1 MNHLLGYVQDF
12 TALFFPELCAA
23 CGKNLFKSERVI
35 CTDCIYH
42 LPYTHYHKDPENR
55 VSRQLW
61 GRFPF
66 VHASAFVY
74 FQKGN
79 KVQNMMHQLK
89 YNNRP
94 ETGYRLGEL
103 YAYDLKRSLHWEN
116 PDAILPVP
124 LHPKKKRK
132 RSYNQSEYI
141 ANGMAS
147 VLNIPVVTDNLIR
160 GTDTAT
166 QTKKTRFA
174 RYENLKEAFIVSKP
188 ELLANKHL
196 LLVDDVITTGA
207 TLEACSIELL
217 KLRNVRIS
225 ISAIAFAE

>member
-1 MNHLLGYVQDF
+1 MNPLSGYLQDF
-12 TALFFPELCAA
+12 TDLFFPDLCAA
-23 CGKNLFKSERVI
+23 CGKYLFKNERVI
-35 CTDCIYH
+35 CTDCIFH
-42 LPYTHYHKDPENR
+42 LPYTQYHQNPENR
-55 VSRQLW
+55 VAKQLW

-66 VHASAFVY
+66 VQASAFVY

-94 ETGYRLGEL
+94 ETGFRLGEL
-103 YAYDLKRSLHWEN
+103 YAQDLMRSLKWEN

-132 RSYNQSEYI
+132 RSYNQSEFI

-147 VLNIPVVTDNLIR
+147 VLNIPVMVNNLIR
-160 GTDTAT
+160 ETDTAT
-166 QTKKTRFA
+166 QTKRTRFA
-174 RYENLKEAFIVSKP
+174 RYENMKQAFFITKP
-188 ELLANKHL
+188 ELLINKHL

-217 KLRNVRIS
+217 KLKNVRIS
-225 ISAIAFAE
+225 ILTIAFAE